1 MRILVTGGAGFL
13 GSEVV
18 PALAKVR
25 GYEIQVMDS
34 FSRGFPK
41 KPPKRKNWLP
51 PISGNVCNYYDI
63 LRTTERFRPQIVVH
77 LAAFNSRP
85 ESFGDFRT
93 CAQTNYLG
101 TANVLQA
108 CLNVRNR
115 PQKLVFASTLAAAD
129 PAMHYGVSK
138 RAAEDL
144 LLSILPRFQEFDMG
158 LSILRFAEIYGNAE
172 PYSST
177 CLVNFLVDHMLAGND
192 VALYGVTHQKDFIH
206 LSDATRAVELAVKS
220 EIKYPPVLDI
230 GTGQGQIIRD
240 VVHKIK
246 EVTDYKGR
254 LRFIESEKVPV
265 RDEVANPVPASEILG
280 FTAIADFDK
289 ELAALV
295 SKRRKAIR

>member
-18 PALAKVR
+18 PALAKNR

-34 FSRGFPK
+34 FARGFPK

-51 PISGNVCNYYDI
+51 PVSGNVVNYYDV

-77 LAAFNSRP
+77 LASFNSRP

-129 PAMHYGVSK
+129 PVMHYGISK

-144 LLSILPRFQEFDMG
+144 LLSVLPRFQEFDIG
-158 LSILRFAEIYGNAE
+158 LSVLRFAEIYGNAE
-172 PYSST
+172 SYTST

-192 VALYGVTHQKDFIH
+192 VALYGVNSRKDFIH
-206 LSDATRAVELAVKS
+206 LSDAARALELAIKS
-220 EIKYPPVLDI
+220 DIKYPPVLDI
-230 GTGQGQIIRD
+230 GTGQGQIIREM
-240 VVHKIK
+240 VHKVK
-246 EVTDYKGR
+246 EATEYKGR
-254 LRFIESEKVPV
+254 LRFIDSEKVPV
-265 RDEVANPVPASEILG
+265 RDEIADPTLASEILG
-280 FTAIADFDK
+280 FTATADFDK
-289 ELAALV
+289 ELATLV
-295 SKRRKAIR
+295 SRRRKATR